1 MSIVYWKTEFLSIIV
16 SEDDIVPNSYEV
28 GLYLETN
35 TTDIRE
41 QNVAFERIK
50 FFLNSQ
56 CQNGT
61 FVSMSNKFSK
71 VFLENSNPRIIL
83 LPVEPFDQLLATLL
97 YEKISAIV
105 EGRFDVETLQLSS
118 HQGDNVRYD
127 WGLDNEMPL
136 GEEINAYCSTIDEKN
151 KEFVPWWNR
160 PDTSTWDTVI
170 TDETGKTGYWG
181 GEFTWEDIGLGWEEP
196 EEDDEKASVTEK
208 IPSHVIYP
216 KKFHPEIVGSK

>member
-1 MSIVYWKTEFLSIIV
+1 MSIVYWKTDFLSIIV

-61 FVSMSNKFSK
+61 FASISNK
-71 VFLENSNPRIIL
+71 
-83 LPVEPFDQLLATLL
+83 
-97 YEKISAIV
+97 KICAIV
-105 EGRFDVETLQLSS
+105 EGRFTVETLQLSS

-127 WGLDNEMPL
+127 WSEDNEMPL
-136 GEEINAYCSTIDEKN
+136 GDEIRTYCEVIDDKN
-151 KEFVPWWNR
+151 KDFVPWWNR
-160 PDTSTWDTVI
+160 ADTSTWDTI
-170 TDETGKTGYWG
+170 ATDENGKSGYWG

-196 EEDDEKASVTEK
+196 EDDEDKITVAEK
-208 IPSHVIYP
+208 LPNPVIYP
-216 KKFHPEIVGSK
+216 KKFHPEIVGK